1 MSENL
6 DTNPELSRDVIHFR
20 HLHIG
25 DERVWKGVIYRAL
38 CTMEGIIK
46 DMLSKKR
53 SGARPASQYW
63 LLEEVRRI
71 PTPGSVP
78 ADLAEIGDTSPR
90 PGD

>member
-1 MSENL
+1 MS
-6 DTNPELSRDVIHFR
+6 
-20 HLHIG
+20 
-25 DERVWKGVIYRAL
+25 
-38 CTMEGIIK
+38 TMERIIK